1 MDWVVYASAVGAIII
16 GLLFPSLRP
25 DRVHFL
31 QKPQMNV
38 TRCIELHNE
47 IVRLGWEGMGR
58 SPDDFHPQTWFEH
71 HGQAAQTAR
80 TSLSPDLVA
89 FLQGA
94 YEVTSS
100 TNFHYY
106 ASALLYPGDDMFA
119 FLDGACSPTWVS
131 QYDQHQG
138 GLHTVAGL
146 GRYVRLYF
154 ANSLSSHPEGL
165 M

>member
-1 MDWVVYASAVGAIII
+1 MDWIIYAFSIGAILI

-25 DRVHFL
+25 DRVYFL
-31 QKPQMNV
+31 PKPEMNV

-58 SPDDFHPQTWFEH
+58 SPEDFHPQTWFEH

-80 TSLSPDLVA
+80 GKFSPDLVA

-94 YEVTSS
+94 FEVESRA
-100 TNFHYY
+100 NFHYY
-106 ASALLYPGDDMFA
+106 ATALLYPGDNMFA
-119 FLDGACSPTWVS
+119 FIDSVCSPTWVS
-131 QYDQHQG
+131 EYEQHHGDLQE
-138 GLHTVAGL
+138 VAGA

-154 ANSLSSHPEGL
+154 ASSLSSHPEGL